1 MAVMEPTKRPP
12 TFSVRFEPEVMSALR
27 DLARRQE
34 TSMNQ
39 VLTSLVLRAS
49 GDDEITAADPKRNVD
64 LADGIVL
71 DALRDHP
78 SAIGAVIGC
87 GRFLY
92 GRGLT
97 RTAAL
102 VWKRAAE
109 LIEADPDPERGGVA
123 KASDELTRIAR
134 EMRRARDYRL
144 AIEFAKR
151 AVETNPLNRRAGNLA
166 GQWLV
171 GLGQRQLQRGDL
183 EDARSSFD
191 EASNLL
197 REVRQLDN
205 FALLHFGLA
214 QFEVAQMDGDSTKR
228 TMALADVGDAMKR
241 WAFGTRD
248 QEDRASWLFHISRL
262 RSKGESHLA
271 DELVEFANSNA
282 EWGTISASDE
292 RGPAGDYEL

>member
-1 MAVMEPTKRPP
+1 MEPTKRPP
-12 TFSVRFEPEVMSALR
+12 TFSVRFEPEVMAALR
-27 DLARRQE
+27 ELARRQE

-49 GDDEITAADPKRNVD
+49 GDSEVAAVDPRRNVD
-64 LADGIVL
+64 LADGIVI
-71 DALRDHP
+71 DALRDQP
-78 SAIGAVIGC
+78 SAIGAVVGC

-102 VWKRAAE
+102 VWKRASE
-109 LIEADPDPERGGVA
+109 LIEADPDPERGGAA

-151 AVETNPLNRRAGNLA
+151 AVEKNPLNRRAGNLA

-171 GLGQRQLQRGDL
+171 GLGQRQLQRGDRD
-183 EDARSSFD
+183 DARASFE

-214 QFEVAQMDGDSTKR
+214 QFEVAEMDGDRTKR
-228 TMALADVGDAMKR
+228 TMALTDIGDAMKR

-248 QEDRASWLFHISRL
+248 QDDRGSWLFHISRL
-262 RSKGESHLA
+262 RSKGENHLA
-271 DELVEFANSNA
+271 DELVEFANANA

-292 RGPAGDYEL
+292 RGPNGDNEL